1 MTDTP
6 ITTPAT
12 ELQPAAPGLTF
23 KTQLAAVDRLNALG
37 FKCGKSKFNADVK
50 AKRIAT
56 NPDGHF
62 EDYALQAYA
71 VAQQLTPLARAE
83 DAKGSQAVTQ
93 KMTADTRLREVQAKR
108 QELKLEKELGQLMK
122 VSEHEAQLAARA
134 MFFKNELEA
143 FGRRG
148 MGALI
153 QLVGGDEAKL
163 PEALE
168 WWADAA
174 ADLMDAWAQ
183 DREFS
188 TGDEA
193 EIQGDEPGGEEL
205 AEDGDE

>member
-1 MTDTP
+1 MTDTTTP
-6 ITTPAT
+6 ITEA
-12 ELQPAAPGLTF
+12 PAAPGLTF
-23 KTQLAAVDRLNALG
+23 KTQLSAVDRLNALG

-62 EDYALQAYA
+62 EDYSLQAYA
-71 VAQQLTPLARAE
+71 VAQQLTSLARAE
-83 DAKGSQAVTQ
+83 DSKGSAAATS
-93 KMTADTRLREVQAKR
+93 KITADTRLKEVQAQR
-108 QELKLEKELGQLMK
+108 QELKLQKEQGQLMRI
-122 VSEHEAQLAARA
+122 SEHEAQLAARA
-134 MFFKNELEA
+134 MFFRNELEA
-143 FGRRG
+143 FGLRAIP
-148 MGALI
+148 ALI

-168 WWADAA
+168 WWAETA

-183 DREFS
+183 DREFT

-205 AEDGDE
+205 AEDMGMEE